1 MNENTSKGE
10 EAKVGLGNEVTGII
24 SNREKDHVKN
34 IGISNDF
41 RRLMGICLIA
51 LKEIKKQKHVCKFFL

>member
-51 LKEIKKQKHVCKFFL
+51 LKR